1 MKQAFFSSPIGL
13 VRIMVEN
20 GHVTHLEFTDEET
33 QADGSYIAE
42 AQACPCVDGEDERV
56 AMEALRQLEQYFKGE
71 RRDFDLPLCPLGT
84 DFQRKAWQVLRQ
96 IPYGETISYGE
107 QARRMGCPK
116 GARAVGG
123 ANHHNPLP
131 ILSPAI
137 VLWQRMDWEVMEK
150 ASSAR
155 SISCAWKESCQKKI
169 SPPGVS
175 AKTVGRGWA
184 TGCRAR
190 SPRP

>member
-1 MKQAFFSSPIGL
+1 MKQVFFSSPIGL

-56 AMEALRQLEQYFKGE
+56 AMEALRQLGQYFKGE

-84 DFQRKAWQVLRQ
+84 DFQRKAWRILQQ

-107 QARRMGCPK
+107 ESRRIGRPK
-116 GARAVGG
+116 AARAVGG
-123 ANHHNPLP
+123 ANHRNPLP
-131 ILSPAI
+131 ILIPCHRVVAAHGLGGYGGG
-137 VLWQRMDWEVMEK
+137 VER
-150 ASSAR
+150 
-155 SISCAWKESCQKKI
+155 KKYLLRLEGALI
-169 SPPGVS
+169 RE
-175 AKTVGRGWA
+175 A
-184 TGCRAR
+184 
-190 SPRP
+190 

>member
-1 MKQAFFSSPIGL
+1 MKQVFFSSPIGL

-56 AMEALRQLEQYFKGE
+56 AMEALRQLGQYFKGE

-84 DFQRKAWQVLRQ
+84 DFQRRAWLVLRQ
-96 IPYGETISYGE
+96 IPYGETVSYGE

-123 ANHHNPLP
+123 ANHCNPLP
-131 ILSPAI
+131 ILIPCHRVVAVHGLGGYGEGI
-137 VLWQRMDWEVMEK
+137 ERKKYLLRLEG
-150 ASSAR
+150 ALP
-155 SISCAWKESCQKKI
+155 KED
-169 SPPGVS
+169 
-175 AKTVGRGWA
+175 
-184 TGCRAR
+184 
-190 SPRP
+190 